1 MTSKLGILLR
11 CALLGSLLGVLPL
24 SLGCSSEPSGTTGEA
39 ASPDIRANLEKSAE
53 AASEVAKEK
62 PKAK

>member
-1 MTSKLGILLR
+1 MFSKLGIVLR
-11 CALLGSLLGVLPL
+11 CALLGSLLGVMPL
-24 SLGCSSEPSGTTGEA
+24 SLGCSSEPAATGEA
-39 ASPDIRANLEKSAE
+39 ASSDIRANLEKSAE